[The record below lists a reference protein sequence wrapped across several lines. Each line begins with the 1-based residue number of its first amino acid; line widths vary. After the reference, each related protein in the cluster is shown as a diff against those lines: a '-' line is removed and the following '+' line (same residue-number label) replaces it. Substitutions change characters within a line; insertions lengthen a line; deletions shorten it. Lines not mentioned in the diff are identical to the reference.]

1 MSFTSRVLEYLILSL
16 FIAPLS
22 LKFAGMDKRGSVAAL
37 FVGFVVYVS
46 LGLNGFIVL
55 LSLHIIGATV
65 TRMGFEKKLEKGIAQ
80 KKRSLENVVANGL
93 FPALAAALS
102 SVSDPNN
109 AVFYVGYVST
119 VAAATADT
127 VSSEIGELSRK
138 KPRLITSFEEVP
150 TGTDGGVTL
159 LGTLAGLVG
168 AGIIALFAVAL
179 DFKTNPTKLFVI
191 ATFAGALGTTLDSVL
206 GATLERRGRIGNDM
220 VNLISIGVSFLA
232 SIGIYSYLA

>member
-138 KPRLITSFEEVP
+138 KPRLITSF
-150 TGTDGGVTL
+150 
-159 LGTLAGLVG
+159 
-168 AGIIALFAVAL
+168 
-179 DFKTNPTKLFVI
+179 
-191 ATFAGALGTTLDSVL
+191 DSRNACWL
-206 GATLERRGRIGNDM
+206 SRGRYYC
-220 VNLISIGVSFLA
+220 SFCRG
-232 SIGIYSYLA
+232 S

>member
-1 MSFTSRVLEYLILSL
+1 MSFTARVFEYLLLSL

-46 LGLNGFIVL
+46 MGLKGFLVL

-80 KKRSLENVVANGL
+80 KKRSLENVIANGL

-102 SVSDPNN
+102 ALSYPNS
-109 AVFYVGYVST
+109 AVFFIGYVST

-150 TGTDGGVTL
+150 TGTDGGITL
-159 LGTLAGLVG
+159 LGTLAGILG
-168 AGIIALFAVAL
+168 AGLIALFAVAL
-179 DFKTNPTKLFVI
+179 DFKVAPIELFVI
-191 ATFAGALGTTLDSVL
+191 ATFAGVLGTSLDSFL
-206 GATLERRGRIGNDM
+206 GATLERKGKIGNDM
-220 VNLISIGVSFLA
+220 VNLISTGVSFLA
-232 SIGIYSYLA
+232 SMGIYSYLS